1 MSKSVYSMVLSDEVI
16 SLIDDAAMKSGKSRS
31 TLVNEILASYVGT
44 STSKQ
49 RIEEILTLVTE
60 AFEPHRRMR
69 VERKQQSTID
79 FLSAL
84 DYKYNPRVTYSVE
97 LFTEDEYTGYL
108 KIALRTTNHV
118 LITVINEFF
127 NAFICLERKY
137 LGNVEYSVIDGK
149 LVRKLNF
156 KEKNTTAEIALKLT
170 DYVNNID
177 KFINAYTTDYFIG
190 GQNENLENSYIQ
202 IKNEID
208 F

>member
-108 KIALRTTNHV
+108 KITLRTTNHV

-177 KFINAYTTDYFIG
+177 KFINAYTTDYFLG
-190 GQNENLENSYIQ
+190 GQNENVENSYIQ

>member
-108 KIALRTTNHV
+108 KITLRTTNHV

-177 KFINAYTTDYFIG
+177 KFINAYTTDYFLG